1 MNTVWRTI
9 SNGDLSSPSGQ
20 ERGPC
25 LMIQC
30 LENLFVGNARD
41 ASNLHELR
49 RHGITHVVNC
59 APEVDCYFDGLFSY
73 FLLPTIS
80 PDPPFR
86 KQVARAC
93 AFVDAGRKTGKV
105 LIHCSAGSVRAPAMT
120 VAYLWHT
127 GRSVAEAVSALAAI
141 GKSNPDTRFVRLLE
155 QWELRAAIRQPGKTL
170 SRS

>member
-1 MNTVWRTI
+1 MPALAYNSEPI
-9 SNGDLSSPSGQ
+9 LPSPSGQ

-41 ASNLHELR
+41 ASNLDELR
-49 RHGITHVVNC
+49 RLGITHMVNC
-59 APEVDCYFDGLFSY
+59 ATEVDCYFEGLFSY
-73 FLLPTIS
+73 FRLPSIS
-80 PDPPFR
+80 PDQAFR

-93 AFVDAGRKTGKV
+93 AFVDTGRKTGKV

-127 GRSVAEAVSALAAI
+127 GRSVAEAIEALAAI
-141 GKSNPDTRFVRLLE
+141 GKSHPDTRFVRLLE
-155 QWELRAAIRQPGKTL
+155 QWELRGTMRRPGKTL